1 MENTKISPK
10 LIVWQYNSRGLYQA
24 KETFLKLQSL
34 PIKNKLMVFTK
45 IEKKLDIDLKEK
57 DCIEEAQGWKEE
69 GTTLE
74 NKNAGYVRIC

>member
-1 MENTKISPK
+1 MIE
-10 LIVWQYNSRGLYQA
+10 
-24 KETFLKLQSL
+24 QSL